1 MLRRDT
7 FGIIGKQNV
16 SRGNN
21 WHYPGFAYM
30 GTRIEL
36 LSLYPLY
43 QYSFNSQRIV
53 RIMVCIFHEETWR
66 KKNVITHGMMTI
78 IHIFKIH
85 FSIELGC

>member
-16 SRGNN
+16 SRGNT

-53 RIMVCIFHEETWR
+53 RIMVVYFM
-66 KKNVITHGMMTI
+66 KKHGEKECNNSWNDDNYPYI
-78 IHIFKIH
+78 
-85 FSIELGC
+85 

>member
-1 MLRRDT
+1 
-7 FGIIGKQNV
+7 
-16 SRGNN
+16 
-21 WHYPGFAYM
+21 M

-53 RIMVCIFHEETWR
+53 RIMVCIFYEKNME

>member
-16 SRGNN
+16 SRGNT
-21 WHYPGFAYM
+21 WHYSGFTYM

-53 RIMVCIFHEETWR
+53 RIMVCIFYE
-66 KKNVITHGMMTI
+66 KKHGEKECNNSWDDDNYPYI
-78 IHIFKIH
+78 
-85 FSIELGC
+85 

>member
-16 SRGNN
+16 SRGNT

-66 KKNVITHGMMTI
+66 KKECNNSWNDDNYPYI
-78 IHIFKIH
+78 
-85 FSIELGC
+85 

>member
-16 SRGNN
+16 SRDNT

-66 KKNVITHGMMTI
+66 KRM
-78 IHIFKIH
+78 
-85 FSIELGC
+85 